1 MNGSADVGSASLLVT
16 SRRVAR
22 GGEAEGV
29 EEPAEAAEL
38 TVFGEEL
45 VQSGMH
51 DAVGKALP
59 FRSVPC
65 PESHADCG

>member
-29 EEPAEAAEL
+29 EEPAEAARV

-45 VQSGMH
+45 VQSV
-51 DAVGKALP
+51 AQVK
-59 FRSVPC
+59 
-65 PESHADCG
+65 

>member
-29 EEPAEAAEL
+29 EEPAEAAGVTAL
-38 TVFGEEL
+38 RTVFGHSAI
-45 VQSGMH
+45 VV
-51 DAVGKALP
+51 DV
-59 FRSVPC
+59 RSR
-65 PESHADCG
+65 

>member
-29 EEPAEAAEL
+29 EEPAEAAGV

-51 DAVGKALP
+51 DGASLAEELI
-59 FRSVPC
+59 
-65 PESHADCG
+65 ADFD